1 MTDLPAPLSRRDMQ
15 RMTRE
20 RLVFTA
26 RDAFAR
32 EGYHGA
38 RLDRIAKE
46 AGFSKGAV
54 YSNFANKAE
63 LFLAVLDANIEASLT
78 DPVGGEPPLTAFVE
92 DTEEAAAVT
101 AEEVEQAVRG
111 MGLATLE
118 FVAYAARD
126 PELAAQCAVR
136 IDRAVGF
143 YAQAAEDLG
152 LEVEGLSTQ
161 ELGGLFMAL
170 DYGVAVLTLAGATQ
184 LSDEAVDR
192 GMALLAGPSWAARMA
207 GAEVAEPGA
216 GDGAGVASA
225 AGESDDGA
233 RSSAEDD
240 HAASPDQAG
249 SSGGAGLAGGREVL
263 SAGSRETLRQAMG
276 QRLRRAMP
284 TPTPTPTTD

>member
-1 MTDLPAPLSRRDMQ
+1 MQ

-20 RLVFTA
+20 RLVLTA
-26 RDAFAR
+26 RVAFAR

-63 LFLAVLDANIEASLT
+63 LFLAVLDANIEALLT
-78 DPVGGEPPLTAFVE
+78 DPVGAEPPLTAFME
-92 DTEEAAAVT
+92 DDASGEGAAGVTPEEIQ
-101 AEEVEQAVRG
+101 QAVRG

-118 FVAYAARD
+118 FVAYAARN

-136 IDRAVGF
+136 IDRAVGV

-152 LEVEGLSTQ
+152 LEVDGLSTE

-170 DYGVAVLTLAGATQ
+170 DNGAAVLTLAGSTQ

-192 GMALLAGPSWAARMA
+192 GIALLAGSSWAIPRA
-207 GAEVAEPGA
+207 GAEDA
-216 GDGAGVASA
+216 GT
-225 AGESDDGA
+225 
-233 RSSAEDD
+233 
-240 HAASPDQAG
+240 
-249 SSGGAGLAGGREVL
+249 GGAGEKERPESATPDGAHEAL
-263 SAGSRETLRQAMG
+263 SAEMRETLRQALG

-284 TPTPTPTTD
+284 KPTAD

>member
-1 MTDLPAPLSRRDMQ
+1 MGFMTDLPAPLSRQDMQ

-26 RDAFAR
+26 RAAFAR

-54 YSNFANKAE
+54 YSNFANKAQ
-63 LFLAVLDANIEASLT
+63 LFLAVLDANIDASLT
-78 DPVGGEPPLTAFVE
+78 DPVGEEPPLTAFNENAEASE
-92 DTEEAAAVT
+92 DAAGMTPEEKQ
-101 AEEVEQAVRG
+101 QAVRG

-152 LEVEGLSTQ
+152 LEVEGLSAQ

-170 DYGVAVLTLAGATQ
+170 DNGAALLTLAGSTQ

-192 GMALLAGPSWAARMA
+192 GITLLAGAPWNKQTA
-207 GAEVAEPGA
+207 GAEDVG
-216 GDGAGVASA
+216 
-225 AGESDDGA
+225 
-233 RSSAEDD
+233 
-240 HAASPDQAG
+240 
-249 SSGGAGLAGGREVL
+249 SGGADEPDAGTRTGDEAL
-263 SAGSRETLRQAMG
+263 SAETRETLREAMG

-284 TPTPTPTTD
+284 KPTAD

>member
-1 MTDLPAPLSRRDMQ
+1 MTDMPAPLSRQDMQ

-26 RDAFAR
+26 RSAFAR

-63 LFLAVLDANIEASLT
+63 LFLAVLDANIESSLT
-78 DPVGGEPPLTAFVE
+78 DPVGGEPPLTAFMGGGDESEGAAGV
-92 DTEEAAAVT
+92 TPEEIQ
-101 AEEVEQAVRG
+101 QAVRG

-152 LEVEGLSTQ
+152 LEVDGLSTQ

-170 DYGVAVLTLAGATQ
+170 DNGAALLTLAGSTQ
-184 LSDEAVDR
+184 LSDETVDR
-192 GMALLAGPSWAARMA
+192 GMVLLAGPSWATRRTE
-207 GAEVAEPGA
+207 AEEAVT
-216 GDGAGVASA
+216 GVAGEAGRPENA
-225 AGESDDGA
+225 AL
-233 RSSAEDD
+233 
-240 HAASPDQAG
+240 AG
-249 SSGGAGLAGGREVL
+249 SSEAL
-263 SAGSRETLRQAMG
+263 SAETRETLRKAMG
-276 QRLRRAMP
+276 QRLRR
-284 TPTPTPTTD
+284 TT

>member
-26 RDAFAR
+26 RAAFAR

-38 RLDRIAKE
+38 RLDRIAQE

-78 DPVGGEPPLTAFVE
+78 DPVGGEPPLTAFMEAGE
-92 DTEEAAAVT
+92 DAHGVTPEEIA
-101 AEEVEQAVRG
+101 QAVRG

-118 FVAYAARD
+118 FVAFAARD

-136 IDRAVGF
+136 IDRAVEL

-152 LEVEGLSTQ
+152 LQVEGLTTQ

-170 DYGVAVLTLAGATQ
+170 DNGAAVLTLAGSTQ
-184 LSDEAVDR
+184 LSDAAVDR
-192 GMALLAGPSWAARMA
+192 GMALLAGPAWTAR
-207 GAEVAEPGA
+207 
-216 GDGAGVASA
+216 
-225 AGESDDGA
+225 AGEDVEPAEKDD
-233 RSSAEDD
+233 D
-240 HAASPDQAG
+240 
-249 SSGGAGLAGGREVL
+249 GGAGSDAAG
-263 SAGSRETLRQAMG
+263 AGSRETLRQAMG

-284 TPTPTPTTD
+284 KPSAD